1 MIGKMCEFYHMYS
14 KAELLYTENMIKHN
28 ENDFPFTINAGMIFH
43 FGYLFYFISV
53 FCTLDKLRRE
63 RACS

>member
-28 ENDFPFTINAGMIFH
+28 ENDFSL
-43 FGYLFYFISV
+43 YY
-53 FCTLDKLRRE
+53 
-63 RACS
+63 